1 MNKLVLVTGAS
12 RGLGKSMALA
22 LANKGMDV
30 LITYQSQKELALEVV
45 ASIKKM
51 GVKAKALQLDVSD
64 SDSFKTFAE
73 NLSEVLKN
81 EFQRQDFDYLIN
93 NAGIGINVPFSQ
105 TTQAQFDQLMNIH
118 LKGPFF
124 LTQKLLPLMRN
135 EGRILNVSSGLAR
148 FSLPGFSAYAMMK
161 GGVEVMTRYLAK
173 ELGDRN
179 IQVNCIAPG
188 PIETDFGGGAVRDN
202 LDINQYLANQT
213 SLGRVGLPEDI
224 GGAVAMML
232 SKDAHWINAQRIEV
246 AGGIFI

>member
-45 ASIKKM
+45 ASIKRM

-64 SDSFKTFAE
+64 SDSFKTFAG

-173 ELGDRN
+173 ELGGRN

>member
-45 ASIKKM
+45 TNIKKM
-51 GVKAKALQLDVSD
+51 GAKAKALQLDVSD
-64 SDSFKTFAE
+64 SDSFKTFSE

-148 FSLPGFSAYAMMK
+148 FSLPGFSVYAMMK

>member
-45 ASIKKM
+45 TNIKKM

-81 EFQRQDFDYLIN
+81 EFQRQDFDCLIN

>member
-45 ASIKKM
+45 TNIKKM

-64 SDSFKTFAE
+64 SSSFKTFAE

-173 ELGDRN
+173 ELGGRN